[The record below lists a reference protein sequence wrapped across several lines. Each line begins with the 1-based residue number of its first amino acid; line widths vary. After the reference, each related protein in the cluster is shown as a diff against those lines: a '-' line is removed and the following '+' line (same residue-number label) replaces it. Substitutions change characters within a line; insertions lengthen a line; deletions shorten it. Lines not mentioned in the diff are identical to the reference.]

1 MSVFDVCSF
10 ILILIA
16 VIFEYYYIYTFIK
29 SKKGK
34 YPPFVPTKK
43 TVLNEINNTAAPFLS
58 LQEHKNIVEP
68 GCGDAR
74 ILKML
79 ADAYPQHSY
88 IGYEWD
94 YVPYF
99 LARFKTRKYKNVKIE
114 RKNFMLAD
122 YTAVGLV
129 VLFAGTEIAQDL
141 SVKLK
146 QDLPAG
152 AIIISESFRLPN
164 FNCIQEVGTGKKNR
178 FFLEP
183 KLYVYQ
189 A

>member
-94 YVPYF
+94 YVPYL
-99 LARFKTRKYKNVKIE
+99 LAR
-114 RKNFMLAD
+114 
-122 YTAVGLV
+122 
-129 VLFAGTEIAQDL
+129 
-141 SVKLK
+141 LK
-146 QDLPAG
+146 QGNIKTSKLNARILCWR
-152 AIIISESFRLPN
+152 IIRQSGLSFCL
-164 FNCIQEVGTGKKNR
+164 QA
-178 FFLEP
+178 P
-183 KLYVYQ
+183 KSRRIYPSN
-189 A
+189 

>member
-1 MSVFDVCSF
+1 
-10 ILILIA
+10 
-16 VIFEYYYIYTFIK
+16 
-29 SKKGK
+29 
-34 YPPFVPTKK
+34 
-43 TVLNEINNTAAPFLS
+43 
-58 LQEHKNIVEP
+58 
-68 GCGDAR
+68 
-74 ILKML
+74 
-79 ADAYPQHSY
+79 
-88 IGYEWD
+88 
-94 YVPYF
+94 
-99 LARFKTRKYKNVKIE
+99 
-114 RKNFMLAD
+114 MLAD

-129 VLFAGTEIAQDL
+129 VLFAGNEIAQDL

-164 FNCIQEVGTGKKNR
+164 FNCIQEVETGKKNR